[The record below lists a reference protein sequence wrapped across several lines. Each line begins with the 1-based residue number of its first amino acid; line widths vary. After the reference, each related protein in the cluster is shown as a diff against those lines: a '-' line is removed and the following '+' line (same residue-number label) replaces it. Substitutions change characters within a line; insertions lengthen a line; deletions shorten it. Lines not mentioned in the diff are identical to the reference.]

1 MSLLSI
7 FAGSVLPIVTIAAVG
22 FTLGRVR
29 SIAVDPL
36 NTVTIYVLTPA
47 LVFHSVATS
56 DLGGETL
63 VKVVGGVVAFALVMA
78 ALAEGVGRALG
89 EDEPIRSALVL
100 VSSFSNSGN
109 FGIPLSA
116 FAFGAVGRATAVV
129 YLVGQ
134 SVVVCTVGV
143 YLASRSGGARG
154 LGSIRRVFELPLV
167 YAVVLAAGARWLGV
181 IPPAD
186 GTAMSTVQIVSGAAI
201 PLMLILVWTQLAN
214 TNYGAAV
221 ARVGTANA
229 LKLVVAPAVGLAI
242 AAGLGFAD
250 TTVARVFVLECA
262 APAAITPLILV
273 IEMGSDRSVGGV
285 TAPEY
290 VSAAVLTTTLAS
302 VPVLTGVIAALEADL
317 VGSLL

>member
-1 MSLLSI
+1 MSPLSI
-7 FAGSVLPIVTIAAVG
+7 FASAVLPIVTIAAVG
-22 FTLGRVR
+22 FVLGRVR
-29 SIAVDPL
+29 SIAAEPL
-36 NTVTIYVLTPA
+36 NTVTIYVLAPA
-47 LVFHSVATS
+47 LVFHSIAIT

-63 VKVVGGVVAFALVMA
+63 VKVVGGVVAFVLVMA

-100 VSSFSNSGN
+100 ASSFSNSGN

-116 FAFGAVGRATAVV
+116 FAFGVVGRATAVV
-129 YLVGQ
+129 YLIGQ
-134 SVVVCTVGV
+134 SVVVYTVGV
-143 YLASRSGGARG
+143 YLASRSGGDRG
-154 LGSIRRVFELPLV
+154 RGSIGRVFELPLV
-167 YAVVLAAGARWLGV
+167 YAVVLAAGARWLGIV
-181 IPPAD
+181 PPAD
-186 GTAMSTVQIVSGAAI
+186 GTAMSTLKLVGDAAI
-201 PLMLILVWTQLAN
+201 PLMLLLVGIQLAN

-242 AAGLGFAD
+242 AAGLGFEDA
-250 TTVARVFVLECA
+250 TVARVFVLECA

-302 VPVLTGVIAALEADL
+302 VPVLTGVIAMLETDL

>member
-7 FAGSVLPIVTIAAVG
+7 FAGSVLPIVTIAAAG
-22 FTLGRVR
+22 ITLGRVR
-29 SIAVDPL
+29 SIAVEPL

-63 VKVVGGVVAFALVMA
+63 LKIVGGVVAFALVMA
-78 ALAEGVGRALG
+78 ALAEGVGHALG

-134 SVVVCTVGV
+134 SVVVYTVGV

-181 IPPAD
+181 VPPAD
-186 GTAMSTVQIVSGAAI
+186 GTAMST
-201 PLMLILVWTQLAN
+201 
-214 TNYGAAV
+214 
-221 ARVGTANA
+221 
-229 LKLVVAPAVGLAI
+229 
-242 AAGLGFAD
+242 F
-250 TTVARVFVLECA
+250 
-262 APAAITPLILV
+262 
-273 IEMGSDRSVGGV
+273 RS
-285 TAPEY
+285 
-290 VSAAVLTTTLAS
+290 SATRRS
-302 VPVLTGVIAALEADL
+302 P
-317 VGSLL
+317 

>member
-1 MSLLSI
+1 MKI
-7 FAGSVLPIVTIAAVG
+7 
-22 FTLGRVR
+22 
-29 SIAVDPL
+29 
-36 NTVTIYVLTPA
+36 
-47 LVFHSVATS
+47 
-56 DLGGETL
+56 
-63 VKVVGGVVAFALVMA
+63 VGGVVAFALVMA

-109 FGIPLSA
+109 FGIPLST

-134 SVVVCTVGV
+134 SVVVYTVGV

-181 IPPAD
+181 VPPAD
-186 GTAMSTVQIVSGAAI
+186 GTAMSTVQIVGDAAI
-201 PLMLILVWTQLAN
+201 PLMLILVGIQLAN

-229 LKLVVAPAVGLAI
+229 LKLVVAPVVGFVI
-242 AAGLGFAD
+242 AAGFGFAD